1 MPDSSPNSS
10 SPDNKASANV
20 PNAAR
25 EDAAAAGSTV
35 APASTN
41 PATAGPTIHI
51 GDEFGTAKRNLPPAK
66 MLVITTAVILIIVG
80 VTAFFQRAKPQG
92 AGALDNVTA
101 VDLPGQNSVL
111 VALTFTL
118 HNSGKKSLWVH
129 NVEGKVSTSSGDS
142 TGDAVSAVDFDRY
155 YQAFPALKQN
165 SLTALSPE
173 DKLAPGQ
180 EIKRTV
186 MVSFPVT
193 LDAFNQRKSVS
204 VVVHPYDQPVPITLT
219 R

>member
-1 MPDSSPNSS
+1 MPPLKS
-10 SPDNKASANV
+10 
-20 PNAAR
+20 
-25 EDAAAAGSTV
+25 
-35 APASTN
+35 
-41 PATAGPTIHI
+41 PATATPSASAPAVPETTPSKGPTINI
-51 GDEFGTAKRNLPPAK
+51 ADEFGTAKRNLPPAK
-66 MLVITTAVILIIVG
+66 PLLITMAVVLVIVAVV
-80 VTAFFQRAKPQG
+80 AFFERAKPQG
-92 AGALDNVTA
+92 AGSLDNVTA

-118 HNSGKKSLWVH
+118 NNTGKKSLWVH
-129 NVEGKVSTSSGDS
+129 DVEGKLVTASGTS

-165 SLTALSPE
+165 ALTALSPE
-173 DKLAPGQ
+173 DKLQPG
-180 EIKRTV
+180 EEVKRTI

-204 VVVHPYDQPVPITLT
+204 VVVQPYDQPVPITLT

>member
-173 DKLAPGQ
+173 DKLAPGE